1 MKLCNPKHLISTF
14 IIALVFATPFN
25 SSLLAK
31 VAYSS
36 GSINSLSISS
46 NRSENSY
53 QYLIEIDIQGIDTSK
68 VDFEVEYQTLY
79 LLAHQGSVVSDSAIS
94 GAQVIRLA
102 YDFPTNAVIK
112 KYFRINHPNKIIIS
126 IPKA

>member
-1 MKLCNPKHLISTF
+1 MKSLKNKISILILATMLIAMMPSS
-14 IIALVFATPFN
+14 IIAT
-25 SSLLAK
+25 
-31 VAYSS
+31 VAYS
-36 GSINSLSISS
+36 GESINSLSISS

>member
-1 MKLCNPKHLISTF
+1 MNTFKHTIFVLILTSVLTVMVSSSALGT
-14 IIALVFATPFN
+14 IAF
-25 SSLLAK
+25 
-31 VAYSS
+31 S
-36 GSINSLSISS
+36 GESINSLSISS

-68 VDFEVEYQTLY
+68 VTFEVEYQTLY
-79 LLAHQGSVVSDSAIS
+79 LLAHQGSVVSEASIS
-94 GAQVIRLA
+94 GAQVMRLA